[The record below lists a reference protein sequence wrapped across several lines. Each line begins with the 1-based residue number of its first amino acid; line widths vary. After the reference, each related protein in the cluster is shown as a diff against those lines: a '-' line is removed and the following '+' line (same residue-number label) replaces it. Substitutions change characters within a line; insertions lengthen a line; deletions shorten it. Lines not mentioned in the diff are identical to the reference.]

1 MMTARA
7 LIGGSP
13 DGLALGDARLTQRK
27 GGGMVTGQP
36 ERTAD
41 GAGNALRVLLV
52 TSDPDVLEALRR
64 SFRGR
69 GFAVAG
75 EAWPGID
82 AVRRAAALRPDVVL
96 MHVEEPIV
104 PALRTAQALADA
116 SDAGLA
122 IISSADDL
130 ETVRRVM
137 NAGAHDFATLPLT
150 DDELRD
156 AATRAASAAGRRSA
170 TGPAAPSPSSSGRII
185 TVASPRGGTGKSTI
199 AANLAIEL
207 GRTTRTGV
215 VAVDLDL
222 LFGSVAMMLDTLP
235 EIGIQEWKRDRAKNP
250 SGAVSPYLVDT
261 ASGVRLLAAPTD
273 PDPEIEVTA
282 QDVSDLLL
290 DLSSTYEYV
299 VVDTGPGFNDV
310 TRAALERAT
319 MPLLVTTP
327 EAASLRALRHV
338 VQQLRTT
345 PGLVERVAL
354 VLNYS
359 RAYAP
364 VDELPADPGVPV
376 NWEIRHDVQVLRAA
390 LAGVP
395 VSSHKAGATLP
406 RVLRE
411 VVAALE
417 EAPAEDQ
424 PARRRMLGVI

>member
-1 MMTARA
+1 
-7 LIGGSP
+7 
-13 DGLALGDARLTQRK
+13 
-27 GGGMVTGQP
+27 MVTGQS

-137 NAGAHDFATLPLT
+137 NAGAHDFATLPLS

-156 AATRAASAAGRRSA
+156 AASRAAAAAGRRSA
-170 TGPAAPSPSSSGRII
+170 AASPSAAQASSSGRII
-185 TVASPRGGTGKSTI
+185 TIASPRGGTGKSTI

-207 GRTTRTGV
+207 GRGSRTGV

-235 EIGIQEWKRDRAKNP
+235 EVGIQEWKRDRAKNP
-250 SGAVSPYLVDT
+250 AGAVSPYVIDT

-273 PDPEIEVTA
+273 PDPEVEITP
-282 QDVSDLLL
+282 QDVSDLLT

-319 MPLLVTTP
+319 MPLMVTTP
-327 EAASLRALRHV
+327 EAASLRAVRHV
-338 VQQLRTT
+338 VQQLRTS
-345 PGLVERVAL
+345 PGLVERMAL

-364 VDELPADPGVPV
+364 VDELPADPGAPV

-395 VSSHKAGATLP
+395 VSTHKAGATLP

-411 VVAALE
+411 VVAALD
-417 EAPAEDQ
+417 EAPPAEQ